1 MSSCSR
7 RRIVLPVFLT
17 MLVAAVLSCVPSP
30 SASPTAPP
38 SATAAPPPT
47 LPPSAS
53 PTGAGPIPATEA
65 PVPPTIPSGPLS
77 SDGPWLVFVDGSD
90 LPLGGGGLWAVNP
103 DGSGLTLLADQLVGA
118 NDPLAHAVPLGRPY
132 VAYVTGRDGY
142 YGLTLNIVSLPSGD
156 VLESIPLTS
165 VQTEPTSEDISDRSP
180 RAEAIE
186 TIFYNES
193 LAWSPD
199 GLKLAFAGVIDGPSS
214 DVYVYSLEDGSI
226 TRLTDGP
233 SQVAHLSWS
242 PDGQYIFHVGVDS
255 FGTGAG
261 YGLAG
266 VWVVRAD
273 GGGVRS
279 LYDPGDSGDEV
290 PIGWFDDETVILH
303 SWDAWNGSSGLR
315 MLNVRTGAVELLFP
329 DPFGN
334 VAWSQ
339 SMLMVTQP
347 LGAESLLLI
356 APRDASWLP
365 LPGYSDA
372 SAVYSW
378 QANSFFALADQG
390 TFAVWP
396 DGTITPLAAPPG
408 SWGVPS
414 AGGENGQMLAWS
426 GEGIWIGS
434 LQSPQVQARQ
444 IFSGSAYDPEW
455 GPEAAHL
462 LFFAGDGLYTAAAPG
477 YAPARV
483 EAAPT
488 TQPVSIAWVW
498 SWR

>member
-1 MSSCSR
+1 
-7 RRIVLPVFLT
+7 
-17 MLVAAVLSCVPSP
+17 
-30 SASPTAPP
+30 
-38 SATAAPPPT
+38 
-47 LPPSAS
+47 
-53 PTGAGPIPATEA
+53 
-65 PVPPTIPSGPLS
+65 
-77 SDGPWLVFVDGSD
+77 VFVDGSD
-90 LPLGGGGLWAVNP
+90 LPFGGAVLWAVNP
-103 DGSGLTLLADQLVGA
+103 DGSGLTLLADQLVGM
-118 NDPLAHAVPLGRPY
+118 NWPLAHAVPLGRPY

-142 YGLTLNIVSLPSGD
+142 YGLTLNIVTLPSGGM
-156 VLESIPLTS
+156 LASIPLTS

-186 TIFYNES
+186 TIFYSDS

-233 SQVAHLSWS
+233 SQVAHVSWS

-290 PIGWFDDETVILH
+290 PVGWFDEETVIVH
-303 SWDAWNGSSGLR
+303 SWEPGNGSFNLR
-315 MLNVRTGAVELLFP
+315 SVNVRTGAVEPLFP
-329 DPFGN
+329 DSFGS
-334 VAWSQ
+334 VDWSP
-339 SMLMVTQP
+339 STLLVTQP
-347 LGAESLLLI
+347 LEAESLLLVTLW
-356 APRDASWLP
+356 DGSWLP
-365 LPGYSDA
+365 LPGFANA
-372 SAVYSW
+372 SAMFSW
-378 QANSFFALADQG
+378 EADAFFAVSDQG
-390 TFAVWP
+390 AVAVRR
-396 DGTITPLAAPPG
+396 DGTLTPLAAPPG
-408 SWGVPS
+408 SSGAPT
-414 AGGENGQMLAWS
+414 AGGDLGQMLAWS

-434 LQSPQVQARQ
+434 RESPQAQARQ

-462 LFFAGDGLYTAAAPG
+462 LFFASDGLYTAAAPG